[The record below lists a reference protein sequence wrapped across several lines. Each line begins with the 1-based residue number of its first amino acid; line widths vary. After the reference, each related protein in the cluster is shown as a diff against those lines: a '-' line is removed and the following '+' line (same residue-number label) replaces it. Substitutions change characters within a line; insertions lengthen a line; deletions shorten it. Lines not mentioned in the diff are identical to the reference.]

1 MPWYRRWRNVF
12 REDALSTELDAELAY
27 HLAETADRLMEQGMP
42 EAEALIAARRQLG
55 NYTVQKERTR
65 DMNLATWLDQLRADA
80 MYGIRQLKQSPGFAA
95 VAMLSLALGIGANT
109 AIFQLVNA
117 VRLKL
122 LPVKDPEQLVVV
134 DWNKDSVTLRIVD
147 YEKREFH
154 VYAMGCAA
162 RATEGIFRHDCLER
176 VALRSDQRG
185 RAALCTRGVCERQ
198 LLSSAGC

>member
-1 MPWYRRWRNVF
+1 
-12 REDALSTELDAELAY
+12 
-27 HLAETADRLMEQGMP
+27 MP

-65 DMNLATWLDQLRADA
+65 DMDLVTWLDQLRADA

-122 LPVKDPEQLVVV
+122 LPVKDPE
-134 DWNKDSVTLRIVD
+134 
-147 YEKREFH
+147 
-154 VYAMGCAA
+154 
-162 RATEGIFRHDCLER
+162 
-176 VALRSDQRG
+176 
-185 RAALCTRGVCERQ
+185 
-198 LLSSAGC
+198 